1 MEFEVSVL
9 PSGRKFGVAEGE
21 TVLEAAMR
29 QSVGLPY
36 SCRDGSCG
44 TCKTRLVSG
53 EVALVEHSETALT
66 SVEREEGW
74 TLPCRA
80 HAESDIV
87 LEAPNVVAEDMFPIK
102 KMACRVGSIVRP
114 SSDVAVLHLQLPG
127 SETYPY
133 HPGQYLDL
141 SLKDGTRRSYSMGAV
156 DASKGV
162 ELHIRRMPG
171 GLLSGHVYDQMKA
184 KDVLRLEGPFGSFFL
199 REEAG
204 KPIILL
210 ASGTGFAPI
219 KAIIENIQRK
229 GITTPATLY
238 WGCRSKA
245 DLYMHE
251 WALKAAQEIANLT
264 YVPVLSDPLPSDE
277 WTGRL
282 GLVHRAVMEDFPSL
296 SAHQVYAC
304 GAPIMVESAR
314 TEFSANCGLHPD
326 EFFADSFV
334 TNHSTS
340 AAPTAVAA

>member
-1 MEFEVSVL
+1 
-9 PSGRKFGVAEGE
+9 
-21 TVLEAAMR
+21 
-29 QSVGLPY
+29 
-36 SCRDGSCG
+36 
-44 TCKTRLVSG
+44 
-53 EVALVEHSETALT
+53 
-66 SVEREEGW
+66 
-74 TLPCRA
+74 
-80 HAESDIV
+80 
-87 LEAPNVVAEDMFPIK
+87 
-102 KMACRVGSIVRP
+102 
-114 SSDVAVLHLQLPG
+114 
-127 SETYPY
+127 
-133 HPGQYLDL
+133 
-141 SLKDGTRRSYSMGAV
+141 MGAV

-171 GLLSGHVYDQMKA
+171 GLLSGHVYDHMKA

-199 REEAG
+199 RERAG

-251 WALKAAQEIANLT
+251 WALNAANEIANLT
-264 YVPVLSDPLPSDE
+264 YVPVLSDPLPADE

-282 GLVHRAVMEDFPSL
+282 GLVHRAVVEDFPNM

-314 TEFSANCGLHPD
+314 TEFSASCGLHPD

-334 TNHSTS
+334 TNHSANT
-340 AAPTAVAA
+340 APAAVAA

>member
-1 MEFEVSVL
+1 MEFEVTVL
-9 PSGRKFGVAEGE
+9 PSGRKFGVAMGE
-21 TVLEAAMR
+21 TVLEGAMR
-29 QSVGLPY
+29 QSVGLAY

-53 EVALVEHSETALT
+53 DVALMERSDKALT
-66 SVEREEGW
+66 DDECGEGW

-102 KMACRVGSIVRP
+102 KMACRVGSIARP

-127 SETYPY
+127 SETFPY
-133 HPGQYLDL
+133 HPGQYLEL
-141 SLKDGTRRSYSMGAV
+141 ALKDGTRRSYSMGAV
-156 DASKGV
+156 DASNGV

-171 GLLSGHVYDQMKA
+171 GVFSGYVYDQMKV
-184 KDVLRLEGPFGSFFL
+184 KEVLRLEGPYGSFFL
-199 REEAG
+199 REDAG
-204 KPIILL
+204 KPLILL

-229 GITTPATLY
+229 GIATPATLF

-245 DLYMHE
+245 DLYMHD
-251 WALKAAQEIANLT
+251 WALRAAEEIPNLT
-264 YVPVLSDPLPSDE
+264 YVPVLSDPLPEDE
-277 WTGRL
+277 WAGRL

-314 TEFSANCGLHPD
+314 TEFSASCGLHPE

-334 TNHSTS
+334 TNHSNNSTP
-340 AAPTAVAA
+340 AADAA